1 MARMTIKSVRV
12 SSIAAWQGIFMAIFA
27 FVTSVVYTVIFLG
40 SAMMGDNAQ
49 FVFGGMMR
57 DNFVPFMIIFMAANG
72 IVGFLGGTLCG
83 ILYNKFAG
91 SSLAAIEFETERE
104 LP

>member
-12 SSIAAWQGIFMAIFA
+12 SSIAAWQGIFMATFA
-27 FVTSVVYTVIFLG
+27 VVTSIVYTVIFLG
-40 SAMMGDNAQ
+40 AAMS
-49 FVFGGMMR
+49 GGTEFALGGVMM
-57 DNFVPFMIIFMAANG
+57 DNFMPFLIIFMVANG
-72 IVGFLGGTLCG
+72 IVGFLGTTLCA

>member
-1 MARMTIKSVRV
+1 MARMTIRSVRV

-27 FVTSVVYTVIFLG
+27 FVTSIVYTVIFLG
-40 SAMMGDNAQ
+40 AAAS
-49 FVFGGMMR
+49 GGGASLAAGGQAAN
-57 DNFVPFMIIFMAANG
+57 NFVPFMIIFMVANG
-72 IVGFLGGTLCG
+72 TVGFLGGTLCA

-91 SSLAAIEFETERE
+91 TSIAPVEFETERE